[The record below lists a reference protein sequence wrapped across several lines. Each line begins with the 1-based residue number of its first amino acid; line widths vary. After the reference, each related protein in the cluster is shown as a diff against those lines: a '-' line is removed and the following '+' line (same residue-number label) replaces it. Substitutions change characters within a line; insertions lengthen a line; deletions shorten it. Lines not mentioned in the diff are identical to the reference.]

1 MKNSI
6 FANIPK
12 ELPDEL
18 FDELISNKTFKIER
32 IVSKGHTS
40 PQTGWYDQ
48 EENEWVFLV
57 KGEALLEFENKKVHL
72 HEGDFINIPAH
83 TKHKVAWTEPN
94 CETIWLA
101 VFYKTLD

>member
-12 ELPDEL
+12 DLSDEL
-18 FDELISNKTFKIER
+18 FDELFSNKIVKIER
-32 IVSKGHTS
+32 IISKGHTS
-40 PQTGWYDQ
+40 PKFGWYDQ
-48 EENEWVFLV
+48 EENEWIFLV

-72 HEGDFINIPAH
+72 KEGDYINIPAH

-94 CETIWLA
+94 SETIWLA
-101 VFYKTLD
+101 IFY

>member
-18 FDELISNKTFKIER
+18 FDELVSNKTFKIER

-72 HEGDFINIPAH
+72 QEGDYINIPAH
-83 TKHKVAWTEPN
+83 TKHKVAWTKPKS
-94 CETIWLA
+94 ETIWLA